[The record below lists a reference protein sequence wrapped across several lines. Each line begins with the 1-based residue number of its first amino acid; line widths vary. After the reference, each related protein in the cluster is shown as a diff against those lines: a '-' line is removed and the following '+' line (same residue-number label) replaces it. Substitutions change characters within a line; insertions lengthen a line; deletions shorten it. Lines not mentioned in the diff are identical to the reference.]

1 MTKSIA
7 LDVHA
12 GRDNHQLSTA
22 GTLEVY
28 VTTHRGFAIYEFINV
43 IKTFEVDECYC
54 PDPSDYGRIPG
65 RHILVVNRLYRAV
78 RIKTG
83 DETWGM
89 RGYSVDEIKS
99 QINNNLGVQRYV
111 MGIPF

>member
-1 MTKSIA
+1 MSKQIN
-7 LDVHA
+7 LQVHA
-12 GRDNHQLSTA
+12 GRNDHQLSTE
-22 GTLEVY
+22 GNLEVY
-28 VTTHRGFAIYEFINV
+28 VTTHRGFGIYEFINV

-54 PDPSDYGRIPG
+54 PDR

-83 DETWGM
+83 DETWGV
-89 RGYSVDEIKS
+89 RGYSVDEVKS
-99 QINNNLGVQRYV
+99 QIDNNLGDQRYV